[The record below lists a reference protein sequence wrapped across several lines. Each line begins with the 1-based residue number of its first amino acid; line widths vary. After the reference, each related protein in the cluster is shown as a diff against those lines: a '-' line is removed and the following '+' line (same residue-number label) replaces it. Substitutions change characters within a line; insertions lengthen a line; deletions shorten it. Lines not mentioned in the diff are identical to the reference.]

1 MRVVFQR
8 VYSAR
13 VTVAGRTVGEIGRG
27 ALLLC
32 GVSAEDTQS
41 DALLCAKK
49 SAELRVFEDEN
60 GRMNL
65 SLADI
70 DGDALAV
77 SNFTLYGDCR
87 RGRRPDFG
95 SAAKPTEAKGL
106 YECFV
111 QALRDNGIGRV
122 ETGEFGADMRI
133 DMAADGPVTLF
144 LDSERLTVPRRRRT
158 SGEGVSGDGRRAR

>member
-8 VYSAR
+8 VYNAR

-32 GVSAEDTQS
+32 GVGEGDTKS
-41 DALLCAKK
+41 DACLCAKK

-65 SLADI
+65 SLTDI
-70 DGDALAV
+70 GGDALVV

-87 RGRRPDFG
+87 RGRRPDFTD
-95 SAAKPTEAKGL
+95 AAKPPEAKRL
-106 YECFV
+106 YEGFV
-111 QALRDNGIGRV
+111 EALRENGVGRV

-133 DMAADGPVTLF
+133 DMAADGPVTL
-144 LDSERLTVPRRRRT
+144 LVDSARLTAPRR
-158 SGEGVSGDGRRAR
+158 GEAGI